1 MKFSPLLNFAAV
13 FCAQGVRMKQ
23 TNQQWQSRREQAV
36 PHGVGNL
43 LPVYIEKAKNAE
55 LWDVEGKRY
64 IDFASGIAVLN
75 TGHNHPAV
83 IEAVSQQLGH
93 FTHPCFQ
100 VTPYGNYIELAE
112 RLNALAPISEPCQ
125 TLFLTTG
132 AEAVENAIKVA
143 RIATGRS
150 AVIAFRGAFHGR
162 TLLGMALTGKVQPY
176 KKGYGPFPAGIY
188 HAPYPAAYLGVTDT
202 QALASLAGIFAADVS
217 PDEVAAIIIEPVQG
231 EGGFYAA
238 SPQFMKQLRS
248 ICDKHG
254 IVLIVDEIQ
263 SGFCRT
269 GKTFAIEHSEVE
281 PDLITMAKSLAGG
294 FPLSALVGKKAL
306 FDKAL
311 PGGLGGTYAG
321 SPVSI
326 AAALAVVDIIEKEQL
341 NQRAQAIG
349 EQITTRL
356 HQLAEQ
362 YDCIG
367 DVRGYGAM
375 IAMELVEGRDSH
387 RPDKDLTAALVQEAG
402 RQGLVLLSCG
412 VRGNVIR
419 FLVPLTAEKEIVK
432 QGLNILSS
440 CLELVQN
447 TRLTK

>member
-1 MKFSPLLNFAAV
+1 MQS
-13 FCAQGVRMKQ
+13 
-23 TNQQWQSRREQAV
+23 NQQWQERREQAV
-36 PHGVGNL
+36 PQGVGNA
-43 LPVYIEKAKNAE
+43 LPVFVARAKNAE
-55 LWDVEGKRY
+55 IWDVEGRRY

-83 IEAVSQQLGH
+83 IAAVKAQLDN

-112 RLNALAPISEPCQ
+112 RLNRLAPISEPCQ
-125 TLFLTTG
+125 TLFLSTG

-188 HAPYPAAYLGVTDT
+188 HAPYPAAYLGVSDT
-202 QALASLAGIFAADVS
+202 QALASLAGIFAADVA
-217 PDEVAAIIIEPVQG
+217 PEEVAAIIIEPVQG

-238 SPQFMKQLRS
+238 SAEFMQQLRAL
-248 ICDKHG
+248 CDKHG

-269 GKTFAIEHSEVE
+269 GKTFAIEHSGVE

-294 FPLSALVGKKAL
+294 FPLSGLVGKKAL

-326 AAALAVVDIIEKEQL
+326 AAALAVTDLIEEEQL
-341 NQRAQAIG
+341 NARAIAQG
-349 EQITTRL
+349 ELLMSRL
-356 HQLAEQ
+356 RELAQE
-362 YDCIG
+362 YDFIG
-367 DVRGYGAM
+367 DVRGVGAM
-375 IAMELVEGRDSH
+375 VAMELVHERDSH
-387 RPDKDLTAALVQEAG
+387 RPNKELTQQLVQEAG
-402 RQGLVLLSCG
+402 RQGLILLTCG
-412 VRGNVIR
+412 VRANVIR
-419 FLVPLTAEKEIVK
+419 FLIPLTAEKEIVTE
-432 QGLNILSS
+432 GLNILSS
-440 CLELVQN
+440 CLKVVQN
-447 TRLTK
+447 TRPAK

>member
-1 MKFSPLLNFAAV
+1 ME
-13 FCAQGVRMKQ
+13 
-23 TNQQWQSRREQAV
+23 TNQQWQARREAAV
-36 PHGVGNL
+36 AQGVGNS
-43 LPVYIEKAKNAE
+43 LPVYIARAKNAE
-55 LWDVEGKRY
+55 LWDVEGNRY

-83 IEAVSQQLGH
+83 IAAVKAQLDS

-112 RLNALAPISEPCQ
+112 RLNELAPISAPCQ
-125 TLFLTTG
+125 TLFLSTG

-176 KKGYGPFPAGIY
+176 KKGFGPFPAGIY
-188 HAPYPAAYLGVTDT
+188 HAPYPASYLGVSDN
-202 QALASLAGIFAADVS
+202 QALASLAGIFAADVA

-238 SPQFMKQLRS
+238 SPQFLQQLRAL
-248 ICDKHG
+248 CDRHG

-269 GKTFAIEHSEVE
+269 GKMFAIEHAGVE

-294 FPLSALVGKKAL
+294 FPLAALVGKTAL
-306 FDKAL
+306 FEKTL

-321 SPVSI
+321 SPVAI
-326 AAALAVVDIIEKEQL
+326 AAGLAVTQLITKERLNEKAQAQGEQLITGLRALAE
-341 NQRAQAIG
+341 RF
-349 EQITTRL
+349 
-356 HQLAEQ
+356 
-362 YDCIG
+362 DCIG
-367 DVRGYGAM
+367 DVRGVGAM
-375 IAMELVEGRDSH
+375 VAIELVEGRDNQ
-387 RPDKDLTAALVQEAG
+387 RPDKALTQALVQEAG
-402 RQGLVLLSCG
+402 CRGLVLLSCG
-412 VRGNVIR
+412 VRANVIR
-419 FLVPLTAEKEIVK
+419 FLAPLTAEKEIINE
-432 QGLNILSS
+432 GLSILSS
-440 CLELVQN
+440 CLEVLQN
-447 TRLTK
+447 TRPAK